1 MPFLNFEWVTVHD
14 DGSPRLGVKG
24 GRSPVQAD
32 FSEVKRLAA
41 DFTARGGDP
50 KAIDA
55 ISIDMSP
62 AFISGVSKHLP
73 NALITFDKFHVI
85 AYANTAVDKTRIGQ
99 RTDPSLKGLRWKLLH
114 DRANLAADARN
125 DLDALVRLGD
135 HQANGSLLAL
145 QGAVAGNSG
154 AQAGQCRARHVA
166 AMSHQRD
173 ALEGRADEGGGKN
186 DPLSSGG
193 HRRLD
198 ADAPDQRFPRSHQRP
213 VPGRQAQGARL
224 QQLLD
229 HSRRR
234 LSQRRQTRFLK
245 DQPACR
251 LIHSKFNRAR
261 KITNLQKLK
270 AEYEKAERAKLAG
283 LKGELES
290 LIDAN
295 SVLRQFKSQLLLDLT
310 SEGLRIQIVDEKN
323 RPMFDSASSEVKPY
337 TRTILREIGQT
348 LNKVENHISLAGHT
362 DAQPFASGG
371 REFSNWELST
381 NRANASRREL
391 VAGGM
396 EDQKIMRVVGMSST
410 VLFDKQ
416 DPYSPINR
424 RISIVI
430 MNKRTEEALLADG
443 KTVDVESA
451 QEIQDDV
458 LGTAS
463 ATTSASAAPPDHI
476 P

>member
-1 MPFLNFEWVTVHD
+1 MGD
-14 DGSPRLGVKG
+14 DTKQPIIIKKIKKG
-24 GRSPVQAD
+24 G
-32 FSEVKRLAA
+32 
-41 DFTARGGDP
+41 GGAHGGAW
-50 KAIDA
+50 K
-55 ISIDMSP
+55 
-62 AFISGVSKHLP
+62 
-73 NALITFDKFHVI
+73 I
-85 AYANTAVDKTRIGQ
+85 AYADFVTAMMAFFM
-99 RTDPSLKGLRWKLLH
+99 LMWLLGST
-114 DRANLAADARN
+114 AQ
-125 DLDALVRLGD
+125 GD
-135 HQANGSLLAL
+135 L
-145 QGAVAGNSG
+145 QGIADYFQNPLKVSLAGGSG
-154 AQAGQCRARHVA
+154 SGDSSSVIQ
-166 AMSHQRD
+166 
-173 ALEGRADEGGGKN
+173 GGGK
-186 DPLSSGG
+186 DLTASHGQVKSG
-193 HRRLD
+193 D
-198 ADAPDQRFPRSHQRP
+198 VKAP
-213 VPGRQAQGARL
+213 
-224 QQLLD
+224 
-229 HSRRR
+229 
-234 LSQRRQTRFLK
+234 
-245 DQPACR
+245 
-251 LIHSKFNRAR
+251 R
-261 KITNLQKLK
+261 KTINLQKLK

-283 LKGELES
+283 LKGELEL

-295 SVLRQFKSQLLLDLT
+295 PVLRQFKSQLLLDLT

-451 QEIQDDV
+451 QEVQEGV

-463 ATTSASAAPPDHI
+463 AATSASAAPPDHI